1 MARIDNGRG
10 RAMDAA
16 AVVLGAL
23 CLAAGGLAQGG
34 RVSGAFDLLAQFAPV
49 WLAGAAMALAY
60 GLLFA
65 TSRRRVAIVA
75 LGALGVLSS
84 AALMAPELVRPIPRL
99 TPDPGAKT
107 LKLIQFNTWDE
118 TLDASATADWIADE
132 RPDVVFI
139 EEAETPIRAALV
151 ARGFEISPGFGH
163 VAIFSRAAPVGRPAP
178 LSGAEW
184 RAMPPFAR
192 ATIGLGADRYTVIA
206 THLPEPTRRSVG
218 PEARMFATFI
228 GRYDPRRLIVAGDFN
243 LAPWSFAL
251 RRLDRSLDLR
261 RLDRAVF
268 SWPARVSIGG
278 LRIGAFPVLPIDHVY
293 AGSAWRLVSL
303 RRGPALGSDHYPLV
317 VVLTERD

>member
-1 MARIDNGRG
+1 
-10 RAMDAA
+10 MDGA

-84 AALMAPELVRPIPRL
+84 AALMTPEFVRRIPRVVL
-99 TPDPGAKT
+99 NPGTKT
-107 LKLIQFNTWDE
+107 LRLIQFNTWDE
-118 TLDASATADWIADE
+118 TLDASATAAWIASQ
-132 RPDVVFI
+132 RPDLVVI
-139 EEAETPIRAALV
+139 EEDEAPIRAALV

-163 VAIFSRAAPVGRPAP
+163 VAIFSRAAPVGLPAP

-192 ATIGLGADRYTVIA
+192 ATFGMGAGRYTVVA
-206 THLPEPTRRSVG
+206 THLPEPTRRG
-218 PEARMFATFI
+218 AAPEARMFATFI
-228 GRYDPRRLIVAGDFN
+228 GRYDPRWLIVAGDFN

-268 SWPARVSIGG
+268 SWPARLSLNG
-278 LRIGAFPVLPIDHVY
+278 LRLRAFPILPIDHVY

-317 VVLTERD
+317 VVLTPRD